1 MGLEALEFVERRQIR
16 IVVIEMHDETDRHLV
31 VVVVIEERAA
41 AGRIVQRPAERML
54 DQALLVLGGIDLP
67 DFLQP
72 DAEFR
77 RLALGVEREFRDQL
91 LGQAAARAFGEQR
104 VFAEQFHAA
113 GEGILVACRPWRCPC
128 RRSRCRAPRPCRRR
142 ALRPRQSPDRFRR
155 RAPRPSAPASG
166 RHCRASRYSSDGC
179 SSAAASRSSAAGSR
193 WSPSSSRSGR
203 P

>member
-16 IVVIEMHDETDRHLV
+16 IVVIEMHDEADRHQI

-54 DQALLVLGGIDLP
+54 DQALLVLGRIDLP
-67 DFLQP
+67 DFLEA

-77 RLALGVEREFRDQL
+77 RLAVGVEREFRDQL

-113 GEGILVACRPWRCPC
+113 RVGRFVRAVLGDAHVAGGD
-128 RRSRCRAPRPCRRR
+128 AAHR
-142 ALRPRQSPDRFRR
+142 ALLVVEHFGRGEARIDLDPERLGLARQPAADIAERADVAVMIVHQRRHHEVRQRDRACPR
-155 RAPRPSAPASG
+155 
-166 RHCRASRYSSDGC
+166 
-179 SSAAASRSSAAGSR
+179 
-193 WSPSSSRSGR
+193 SSSRTCRS
-203 P
+203 